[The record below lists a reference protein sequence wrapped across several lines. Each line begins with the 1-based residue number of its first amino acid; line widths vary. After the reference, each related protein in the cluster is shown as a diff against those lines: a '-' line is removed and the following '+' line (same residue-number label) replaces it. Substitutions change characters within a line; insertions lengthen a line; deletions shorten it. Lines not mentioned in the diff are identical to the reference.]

1 MIKITLFAYCSQYF
15 MEDAVTLAVDRY
27 LETAHRELKVFVD
40 MSKDFDKVKHQVTW
54 FFLMIFFDVGM
65 SVVVLDCFVS
75 YPSRCMRRLV
85 IKYDEISPYVAC
97 ESEAP
102 QDSVLGPLLFS
113 FYGTVVNM
121 AIDAAQSPM
130 FADDT
135 LLDAAGQSANEISLT
150 LSSVLSNLAWHLLHC
165 FTILSYYVKLLYC
178 LTIVSHSCE
187 NRRSR
192 PSFEQLCLNLIFL
205 QS

>member
-1 MIKITLFAYCSQYF
+1 

-27 LETAHRELKVFVD
+27 LETANRELKVFVD

-75 YPSRCMRRLV
+75 NQSRCMRRLV
-85 IKYDEISPYVAC
+85 IKSDEISPYIAC

-113 FYGTVVNM
+113 LNGTVVNM
-121 AIDAAQSPM
+121 AIDVAQSQM
-130 FADDT
+130 FADDIQ
-135 LLDAAGQSANEISLT
+135 LDAAGQSAKEVSLT
-150 LSSVLSNLAWHLLHC
+150 LSSALSNLAWYLLHC
-165 FTILSYYVKLLYC
+165 FTILSYYVK
-178 LTIVSHSCE
+178 
-187 NRRSR
+187 
-192 PSFEQLCLNLIFL
+192 
-205 QS
+205 